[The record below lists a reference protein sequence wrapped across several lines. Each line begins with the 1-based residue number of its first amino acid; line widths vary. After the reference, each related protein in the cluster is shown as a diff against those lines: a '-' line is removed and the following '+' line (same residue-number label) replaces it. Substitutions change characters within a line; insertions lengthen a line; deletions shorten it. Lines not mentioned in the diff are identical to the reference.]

1 MSFDEQQFDLESHMY
16 ELKSRIEK
24 RSNFL
29 LELIEKWRGIYQ
41 NKIIKYSETLKNIHQ
56 EVTTQFQSIDQQIQI
71 LLKFVQEILSMIRP
85 IYLFSVQKIQ
95 IQLKRNIFSNKSKI
109 LKLNYVK
116 KINKSTN
123 IHINFQHIQ

>member
-1 MSFDEQQFDLESHMY
+1 VLFDEQQFDLESHMY

-56 EVTTQFQSIDQQIQI
+56 DVTTQFQSIDQQIQI

-123 IHINFQHIQ
+123 IHINCQHIQ

>member
-1 MSFDEQQFDLESHMY
+1 MLFDEQQFDLESHMY

-56 EVTTQFQSIDQQIQI
+56 DVTTQFQSIDQQIQI

-123 IHINFQHIQ
+123 IHINCQHIQ